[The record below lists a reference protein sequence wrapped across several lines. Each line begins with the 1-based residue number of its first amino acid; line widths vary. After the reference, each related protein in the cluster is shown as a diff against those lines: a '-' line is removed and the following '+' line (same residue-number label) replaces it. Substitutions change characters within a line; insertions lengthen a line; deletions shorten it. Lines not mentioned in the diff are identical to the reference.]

1 MYNNFLCHKFIS
13 VKNRLIFYY
22 TFLLCYHDFISC
34 PVSIGYPWLRL
45 IKSKEKNPLISYN
58 PEYISETD
66 HVQKN
71 TYDSKNNYF
80 YTYIFKMLDYYCKW
94 ILRPVF
100 IVRSYFK
107 IVLRR

>member
-1 MYNNFLCHKFIS
+1 
-13 VKNRLIFYY
+13 
-22 TFLLCYHDFISC
+22 
-34 PVSIGYPWLRL
+34 L

-80 YTYIFKMLDYYCKW
+80 YTSLRLDYYCKW
-94 ILRPVF
+94 TKMDSKTGIHSPFLV
-100 IVRSYFK
+100 
-107 IVLRR
+107 